1 MPIKVP
7 FNNYVYFG
15 NPKDDNAYE
24 FNESVFDTYI
34 SNRQYIDAANYLKQF
49 KFNDPEVNKAH
60 EADIYNIEHEGRKLA
75 AIYSRI
81 TNSEDMDAIDFYDKL
96 FVDGGLE
103 IVENTNNEY
112 KKEFIKLKQKLGS
125 QFEYNLFD
133 VNKAYYNDDIGFEFK
148 PSKQTLFG
156 IDWLEKDNPNTIDNF
171 YNVSGLNKTMLQ
183 SKGVKVITKKDGS
196 TVIRFKKDN
205 PLANEIIYHTANI
218 NANKGPKYSDMP
230 IHSPF
235 INTRVIAYKPDGRE
249 VGTWRHSWEAISNL
263 INKAKNTKDA
273 FFKKEGLNSFTSPIL
288 MMGDVSPQLKHISE
302 LHDNGKLGDTEYKAY
317 RDKYLSKYD
326 NVIYALSGANTPMYA
341 NWGEEGYD
349 ENRDETLVPINN
361 TKTRQKLIEHIKG
374 FPSKVSYQF
383 AMLNDQLGILI
394 SVAPTNLTKNS
405 TTPGATQ
412 VFIPNLFTT
421 EAQERLNSDTR
432 FKAINELN
440 SMANYGYEY
449 KTVDDYR
456 IVPTGSGQFNVYAGN
471 TLIKS
476 DIEKSQAIEYLNKS
490 FAMEDIAR
498 NFKYDYIG
506 ADGNFIKGQEQQF
519 INDAK
524 RSAVFIANSI
534 YKTTSDI
541 TEKDLFEDQNFMRTP
556 AEANHLQYE
565 KYKKIQHAWDIY
577 SYILNSVLYLK

>member
-1 MPIKVP
+1 MQVKVF
-7 FNNYVYFG
+7 FNDYTYVG
-15 NPKDDNAYE
+15 EEKKDENYE

-103 IVENTNNEY
+103 IVENANNEY
-112 KKEFIKLKQKLGS
+112 KKEFIKLKQNLGS

-148 PSKQTLFG
+148 PSKQTVFG
-156 IDWLEKDNPNTIDNF
+156 IDWLARDNPNTIDNF

-218 NANKGPKYSDMP
+218 NANRGGLTYSDTFIVP
-230 IHSPF
+230 SF
-235 INTRVIAYKPDGRE
+235 INTKVIAYKPDGRE
-249 VGTWRHSWEAISNL
+249 VMTMHHSWEGISNL
-263 INKAKNTKDA
+263 INKAKNVKDA

-302 LHDNGKLGDTEYKAY
+302 LHDNRKLGDTEYKAY

-326 NVIYALSGANTPMYA
+326 NVIYGLSGANTPMYA

-476 DIEKSQAIEYLNKS
+476 DIEKSQAIEYLDKS

-498 NFKYDYIG
+498 NLKYNYIG
-506 ADGNFIKGQEQQF
+506 ADGNFIKSQRNQF
-519 INDAK
+519 INDA
-524 RSAVFIANSI
+524 RQSAIYITNSV
-534 YKTTSDI
+534 YRTTPAI
-541 TEKDLFEDQNFMRTP
+541 TIKDVFEDQTS
-556 AEANHLQYE
+556 EANDMQYE
-565 KYKKIQHAWDIY
+565 KYKKIKHAWDIY
-577 SYILNSVLYLK
+577 SYILNSISYLK